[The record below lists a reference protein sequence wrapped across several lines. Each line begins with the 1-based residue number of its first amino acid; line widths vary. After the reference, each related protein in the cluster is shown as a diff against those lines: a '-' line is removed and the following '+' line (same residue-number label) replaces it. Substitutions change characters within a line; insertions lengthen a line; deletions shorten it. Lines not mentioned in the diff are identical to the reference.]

1 MLLQTLI
8 LTLASLLIF
17 EIWDGDW
24 LLWFLSAFVV
34 FGEYRRVRIVKNQAT
49 PIFKLSIKHGLF

>member
-1 MLLQTLI
+1 
-8 LTLASLLIF
+8 
-17 EIWDGDW
+17 

-34 FGEYRRVRIVKNQAT
+34 FCEYRRVRIVKNQAT